1 LSRYAGAETGL
12 NYFMVEKSSFREVG
26 LAALF
31 TFVPSLFCG
40 FTALMSAAAA
50 LFFGLA
56 LVPVWRRALGGIT
69 GDLLGASIELT
80 EIFTLLFLYFLILV

>member
-1 LSRYAGAETGL
+1 
-12 NYFMVEKSSFREVG
+12 MVEKSGLREVG

-31 TFVPSLFCG
+31 TFVPSLICG
-40 FTALMSAAAA
+40 LPAILSAAAA

-80 EIFTLLFLYFLILV
+80 EISTLLLLYFLILV